1 MQSRPS
7 ENGICIRMDRE
18 GRSRV
23 MNMDTAR
30 LSGMIMN
37 EEEKQTSFRAGDGV
51 IMVVISQDMDLQN
64 CILYYYI

>member
-37 EEEKQTSFRAGDGV
+37 EEEKQTGFRAGDGAD
-51 IMVVISQDMDLQN
+51 IILESQYVDSGN
-64 CILYYYI
+64 CIL